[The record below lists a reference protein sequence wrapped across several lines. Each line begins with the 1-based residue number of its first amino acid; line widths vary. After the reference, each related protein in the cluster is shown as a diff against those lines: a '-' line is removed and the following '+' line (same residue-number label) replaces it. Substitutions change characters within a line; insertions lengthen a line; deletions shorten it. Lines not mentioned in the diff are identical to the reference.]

1 MVKLSEP
8 NNEELVI
15 CDIRCRPIKVL
26 LLSDLSEE
34 LKDPSLKKDAF
45 VDAYVDIDNGDVF
58 LWQEGWEHV
67 AALNAEEFQVREG
80 WDRSASLDLIEDETI
95 DTEEEEAGAEPEA
108 DTDGDTDKAAPVEYR
123 DTWPKSWEAEALQEI
138 KEARVHVAMMEC
150 LYLEAKERAKDA
162 KANWEEAVSKLTQV
176 IDATTKPLPLFDQA
190 PAKNANSTP
199 VDANDADPSEGPTE
213 DTAWRT
219 EPIDVL
225 FTDVDRLGDK
235 KKQAIRDVCPTLG
248 AFEDLRRKA
257 SLQGDP
263 LKEFMPNGIGQA
275 ICDQLEEAVLNWLQ
289 SHQGGSNGDSD
300 G

>member
-1 MVKLSEP
+1 MVKLSAP

-45 VDAYVDIDNGDVF
+45 VDAYVDIDYDGVF
-58 LWQEGWEHV
+58 LWQEGWGHV

-80 WDRSASLDLIEDETI
+80 WDRSASLNLIEDETI

-108 DTDGDTDKAAPVEYR
+108 DTDGDKDEPPIE
-123 DTWPKSWEAEALQEI
+123 PSWEAEALQKI
-138 KEARVHVAMMEC
+138 KEARESVAEREAV
-150 LYLEAKERAKDA
+150 YLTAKERAKDA
-162 KANWEEAVSKLTQV
+162 KSAWEAAVDHLTEV
-176 IDATTKPLPLFDQA
+176 IDSIHRPLPLFDWSA
-190 PAKNANSTP
+190 AKQETTTPTTTP
-199 VDANDADPSEGPTE
+199 VATDD
-213 DTAWRT
+213 AWRQT
-219 EPIDVL
+219 PIDEL
-225 FTDVDRLGDK
+225 FGDVDRLGA
-235 KKQAIRDVCPTLG
+235 KKQEALRALCPTLG

-275 ICDQLEEAVLNWLQ
+275 ICDQLEEAALNCL
-289 SHQGGSNGDSD
+289 SKNAASGDD
-300 G
+300 TEKG